1 MKQTK
6 LTENMAIA
14 FDMTS
19 FQECLKAA
27 EVVAASAQS
36 RPQTSASIVS
46 MEQQQQRDED
56 SISLGSATAAPSAVM
71 AAAWN
76 NLATV
81 MRMYNRQSH
90 VKDSVSW
97 LAAVCKYLG
106 RA

>member
-1 MKQTK
+1 
-6 LTENMAIA
+6 MATA

-46 MEQQQQRDED
+46 MEQQQQQRDED